1 MRMYQPTKFLSK
13 EKAAENKRWVLIDA
27 EGQTLGRLATK
38 VATLLR
44 GKHWPDWT
52 PHVDCGDFVVIVN
65 AGKVVLTGKKEEQ
78 KKYFRHSG
86 YVGNMKEITAGKL
99 LEIHPERVLEKA
111 VRGML
116 PKNKLGRAVFKKLK
130 IYSGGSHPHE
140 AQKPEVISVS

>member
-1 MRMYQPTKFLSK
+1 MYLPTKFLSK

-44 GKHWPDWT
+44 GKHRPDWT

>member
-1 MRMYQPTKFLSK
+1 MYQPTKFLSK

-65 AGKVVLTGKKEEQ
+65 AGKVLNGPPGVVHRPPWRRERRPARTGALLPAMAYTTRHKKRQ
-78 KKYFRHSG
+78 R
-86 YVGNMKEITAGKL
+86 
-99 LEIHPERVLEKA
+99 PE
-111 VRGML
+111 
-116 PKNKLGRAVFKKLK
+116 F
-130 IYSGGSHPHE
+130 
-140 AQKPEVISVS
+140 

>member
-1 MRMYQPTKFLSK
+1 MYQPTKFLSK

-44 GKHWPDWT
+44 GKHRPDWT